1 MDREKG
7 IVNKVFHQWTNEEK
21 EYLRKITPGKH
32 HREILELMNQKF
44 EYQFNLMQ
52 IKGAINRYNFKTGFT
67 GRYEKGNIPFNKN
80 TKGLTGAN
88 KTSFKKGQ
96 KSINCRQVGSE
107 RITVDGYIEIKTS
120 EPNKWEQK
128 HRLIYEKNKGEIPD
142 NHVIVFADGNKQ
154 NLDINNLISISRS
167 QLLIMNQKKLIKD
180 DADLTKTG
188 AILANV
194 LVKINERKRD
204 I

>member
-1 MDREKG
+1 MAREKG
-7 IVNKVFHQWTNEEK
+7 TVNKVFHQWTDEEK
-21 EYLRKITPGKH
+21 EYLKRITPGKH

-44 EYQFNLMQ
+44 EYKFNLMQ
-52 IKGAINRYNFKTGFT
+52 IKGAINRYKFKTGFT
-67 GRYEKGNIPFNKN
+67 GRYEKGNVPFNKN
-80 TKGLTGAN
+80 TKGLTGPN

-96 KSINCRQVGSE
+96 KPINHRPIGSE
-107 RITVDGYIEIKTS
+107 RITVDGYIEVKTS
-120 EPNKWEQK
+120 EPSKWEPT
-128 HRLIYEKNKGEIPD
+128 HTLIYEKYKGKIPED
-142 NHVIVFADGNKQ
+142 HAIVFADGNKQ
-154 NLDINNLISISRS
+154 NLDINNLILVSRH
-167 QLLIMNQKKLIKD
+167 QLLIMNKKKLIKD

>member
-1 MDREKG
+1 MAREKG
-7 IVNKVFHQWTNEEK
+7 TVNKVFHQWTDEEK
-21 EYLRKITPGKH
+21 EYLKRITPGKH

-44 EYQFNLMQ
+44 EYKFNLMQ
-52 IKGAINRYNFKTGFT
+52 IKGAINRYKFKTGFT
-67 GRYEKGNIPFNKN
+67 GRYEKGNVPFNKN
-80 TKGLTGAN
+80 TKGLTGPN

-96 KSINCRQVGSE
+96 KPINHRPIGSE
-107 RITVDGYIEIKTS
+107 RITVDGYIEVKTS
-120 EPNKWEQK
+120 EPSKWELK
-128 HRLIYEKNKGEIPD
+128 HRLIYEKYKGKIPED
-142 NHVIVFADGNKQ
+142 HAIVFADGNKQ
-154 NLDINNLISISRS
+154 NLDINNLILVSRH
-167 QLLIMNQKKLIKD
+167 QLLIMNKKKLIKD